1 MTHSQKR
8 ASLILQVRAGQITA
22 QEAAQQL
29 GISRQAYY
37 KWEKRALAALL
48 QSLEDQPK
56 GRPPTATDPE
66 KEQLQS
72 RVQELEKKLR
82 LYEEREERR
91 TLIKQMQEADAT
103 RASTKKNSK
112 GYRAFWSDWKKTDKK

>member
-1 MTHSQKR
+1 MTPSQKR

-37 KWEKRALAALL
+37 KWEKRALSALL

-56 GRPPTATDPE
+56 GRPPATTDPE

-72 RVQELEKKLR
+72 RVQELEKKVR
-82 LYEEREERR
+82 LYEEREELRA
-91 TLIKQMQEADAT
+91 LLKQMEESDDPGS
-103 RASTKKNSK
+103 STKKNSK
-112 GYRAFWSDWKKTDKK
+112 

>member
-1 MTHSQKR
+1 MTPCQKR

-37 KWEKRALAALL
+37 KWEQRALQALL
-48 QSLEDQPK
+48 QALEDQPR
-56 GRPPTATDPE
+56 GRPPAPSDPA

-72 RVQELEKKLR
+72 RVEELEKKVR
-82 LYEEREERR
+82 LYERREELRA
-91 TLIKQMQEADAT
+91 LIKQMEESDDT
-103 RASTKKNSK
+103 GSSTKKNSP
-112 GYRAFWSDWKKTDKK
+112 

>member
-1 MTHSQKR
+1 MTPSEQR

-22 QEAAQQL
+22 QEAARQL

-37 KWEKRALAALL
+37 KWEQRALRALL

-56 GRPPTATDPE
+56 GRPPSERDPA

-72 RVQELEKKLR
+72 RVRELEKQVR
-82 LYEEREERR
+82 LHEERDRIR
-91 TLIKQMQEADAT
+91 TLLKQMEEPHAT
-103 RASTKKNSK
+103 GSSTKKNSK
-112 GYRAFWSDWKKTDKK
+112 

>member
-1 MTHSQKR
+1 MTPSQRR

-22 QEAAQQL
+22 QEAARQL

-37 KWEKRALAALL
+37 KWESRALRALL

-56 GRPPTATDPE
+56 GRPPSDKDPE

-72 RVQELEKKLR
+72 RVQELERQVR
-82 LYEEREERR
+82 LHEERDQIR
-91 TLIKQMQEADAT
+91 TLLKQMESRSSRD
-103 RASTKKNSK
+103 STKKNS
-112 GYRAFWSDWKKTDKK
+112 R